1 MQIQKRTMYNR
12 IILVGHL
19 GRDPEVRRLENGTA
33 VGKFAMATSEYYR
46 DANNEIQTQT
56 EWHDVV
62 VWRNLAERAEKD
74 LKKGA
79 MVFVEGKLTHRK
91 YTDKNGIERYTAEI
105 VANTFRTMSNKDGSS
120 TGYRENYMPTQ
131 EPPAPSAAVRDITTP
146 IAPANQGANR
156 QQTAPPP
163 QQQRPEP
170 VFEIVPPPGEESA
183 PAAGDDLPF

>member
-1 MQIQKRTMYNR
+1 MYNR

-91 YTDKNGIERYTAEI
+91 YTDKNGIERYTSEI
-105 VANTFRTMSNKDGSS
+105 VANTFRTMNNKDGSTS
-120 TGYRENYMPTQ
+120 SYRENYMPTQ
-131 EPPAPSAAVRDITTP
+131 EPVVMTGARDITTP
-146 IAPANQGANR
+146 IAPANPNPNR
-156 QQTAPPP
+156 QQSAPPPP

-170 VFEIVPPPGEESA
+170 VFEIVPPPSEESA